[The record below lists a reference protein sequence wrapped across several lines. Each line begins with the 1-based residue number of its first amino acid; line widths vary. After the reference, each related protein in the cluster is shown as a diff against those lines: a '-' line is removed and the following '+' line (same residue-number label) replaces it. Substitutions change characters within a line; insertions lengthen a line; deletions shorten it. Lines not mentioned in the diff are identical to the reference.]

1 MHYTNALLDCLVIFT
16 KLYHKPFSAEA
27 LTSGL
32 PVDDESN
39 TPELFSVKKSSSN
52 FSRASARAGLSSRLV
67 KRKLIDIPDMVLPC
81 ILVLEHKNA
90 CILESIDRETNTATI
105 ILKELPDAVE
115 TMTLDQLDEV
125 YLGYAFYIKKEHN
138 YEESSLLQHKK
149 ENKHWFWHT
158 LLYSKSIYRD
168 VLIASFVINLFVLA
182 APLFTMNVY
191 DRVVPN
197 SAIETMWVLAIGVV
211 VIYFLD
217 MVLKFLRTYYLEIAG
232 KKSDI
237 IMSSILFEKV
247 LNLKMSERPN
257 SVGSFASNLKE
268 FDSIRSF
275 FTSSTLSSL
284 IDLPFTII
292 FLSVTYYIA
301 GFIIIVPIVI
311 MSIILLYT
319 LSVRKPL
326 QRSIESTYAASAYK
340 NAVLIESLGNL
351 ETIKLLGSSGHAQ
364 YKWEEATGDI
374 ATKSLKSKLISNS
387 ITTLTSFFIQLNTV
401 AVLLIGVY
409 LIDENLLSMGGLI
422 ASVILTSRAITPI
435 GQVASL
441 LSSYEQT
448 HTALNSL
455 NEIMKLPVER
465 PEGKR
470 FINHKEIKGKIEF
483 KNVSFT
489 YPNESKKS
497 LDNVSFTINEGEKV
511 AIIGKMGSGKSTI
524 QKLMINLYQA
534 TEGSI
539 LLDDIE
545 ITQIDP
551 ADLRKQTAFVPQDST
566 LFNAT
571 LRENI
576 VYKNPN
582 ADDKTILKAASIGT
596 VDQFVNL
603 HPHGFDMQIG
613 EGGYGLSGGQKQS
626 VNVARAFTQESP
638 LVILDEPS
646 NAMDNSTESILLKR
660 LKLATHDKTVI
671 LVTHKTSM
679 LDLVDRVIIIDQG
692 KVIID
697 GEKELVMKKLQAG
710 ANSA

>member
-1 MHYTNALLDCLVIFT
+1 MQYKDALLECLVIFT
-16 KLYHKPFSAEA
+16 KLHHKPFSAEA
-27 LTSGL
+27 LTAGL
-32 PVDDESN
+32 PVDDSST
-39 TPELFSVKKSSSN
+39 TPELFSVDKSSAN
-52 FSRASARAGLSSRLV
+52 FSRAASRAGLSSKLV
-67 KRKLIDIPDMVLPC
+67 KRNLLDISDMVLPC
-81 ILVLEHKNA
+81 ILVLQHKNA
-90 CILESIDRETNTATI
+90 CILESIDKENNTANI
-105 ILKELPDAVE
+105 ILKEVPDGIE
-115 TMTLDQLDEV
+115 TIALDKLEDE
-125 YLGYAFYIKKEHN
+125 YLGYVFYLKKEHH
-138 YEESSLLQHKK
+138 YEKHNLLQHDTTR
-149 ENKHWFWHT
+149 KHWFWDT

-168 VLIASFVINLFVLA
+168 VLIASLIINIFVLA

-197 SAIETMWVLAIGVV
+197 GAIETMWVLAIGVV

-217 MVLKFLRTYYLEIAG
+217 MTLKFLRTYYLEIAG

-247 LNLKMSERPN
+247 MNLKMSERPN

-268 FDSIRSF
+268 FDSIRAF

-292 FLSVTYYIA
+292 FLAVTYYIA
-301 GFIIIVPIVI
+301 GSIIIVPLIV

-319 LSVRKPL
+319 LFVRKPL
-326 QRSIESTYAASAYK
+326 QKSVESTYEASAYK
-340 NAVLIESLGNL
+340 NSVLIESLNNL

-374 ATKSLKSKLISNS
+374 AEKGLKSKLISNS

-409 LIDENLLSMGGLI
+409 MIDEKLLTMGGLI
-422 ASVILTSRAITPI
+422 AAVILTSRAIAPI

-441 LSSYEQT
+441 ISSYEQT
-448 HTALNSL
+448 STALNSL

-470 FINHKEIKGKIEF
+470 FISRDHIEGKIEF
-483 KNVSFT
+483 KNVSFI
-489 YPNESKKS
+489 YPNETKKS
-497 LDNVSFTINEGEKV
+497 LDSVSFTINPGEKV

-524 QKLMINLYQA
+524 QKLMINLYEA

-539 LLDDIE
+539 FLDDLE
-545 ITQIDP
+545 ISQIDP
-551 ADLRKQTAFVPQDST
+551 ADLRKQTSFVPQEPT

-576 VYKNPN
+576 VYKNPG
-582 ADDKTILKAASIGT
+582 ADDKTILKAARIGT

-603 HPHGFDMQIG
+603 HPLGFDMQIG
-613 EGGYGLSGGQKQS
+613 EGGYGLSGGQRQS
-626 VNVARAFTQESP
+626 VNVARAFTHDSP
-638 LVILDEPS
+638 LVLLDEPS
-646 NAMDNSTESILLKR
+646 NAMDNSTEAILLKR
-660 LKLATHDKTVI
+660 LKLVTQDKTVV

-692 KVIID
+692 QIVVD
-697 GEKELVMKKLQAG
+697 GEKEHVLKKLQSG
-710 ANSA
+710 GQSV